1 MTQTTTDACAICHAK
16 FTKSATNLAIYDCG
30 HTFHLSC
37 VLKNAKLYNA
47 SCIICNGVQNLN
59 LKPNL
64 GDDRNIAIKSNIQ
77 ARIKRRQMTPAVEPN
92 WFMKL
97 MSAISPFNSPPQTIT
112 DYIAAG
118 YKLSDLT
125 RDGFT
130 PADCVQAKMQ
140 WSTLRKQYSMAHLLQ
155 FGFKWKEMTEMGIK
169 SRNLNDFTWSQLKHG
184 LGITANDLLKLNMN
198 LQELADLE
206 YSPHQL
212 NDLGFNW
219 DTFVAMGATVE
230 TLAAFKLTTQDIKTY
245 FNPTVHQWQ
254 AAGFYDKNRLT
265 KSGWSVD
272 EVIRVLPQSSCRGG
286 DGRQLRLTF

>member
-1 MTQTTTDACAICHAK
+1 MSQPTTSDACAICHAK

-37 VLKNAKLYNA
+37 VLKNAKLYNS

-77 ARIKRRQMTPAVEPN
+77 ARIKRRQMTPVVEPS
-92 WFMKL
+92 WIIKL
-97 MSAISPFNSPPQTIT
+97 LSTFSPFNTQPQTIS
-112 DYIAAG
+112 DYIGAG

-130 PADCVQAKMQ
+130 PSDCVQAKMQ
-140 WSTLRKQYSMAHLLQ
+140 WSTLRQKYSMAHLLQ
-155 FGFKWKEMTEMGIK
+155 FGFKWKEMTELGIK
-169 SRNLNDFTWSQLKHG
+169 SRNLKDFTWSQLKHG
-184 LGITANDLLKLNMN
+184 LGLSANDLLKLNMN

-219 DTFVAMGATVE
+219 ETFVAMGANVE
-230 TLAAFKLTTQDIKTY
+230 TLSAFKMSIQDIKTY
-245 FNPTVHQWQ
+245 FNPNVHQWH

-265 KSGWSVD
+265 KSGWPIED
-272 EVIRVLPQSSCRGG
+272 VIAALPNAPVRA